1 MNSCAPGL
9 MARADTQLTPR
20 RVAIGLVA
28 MLVAIIGTAGPAV
41 AQAEYIDDFLR
52 DESRIAEDQQF
63 IVEQVF
69 RGSDRA
75 YTEPTLFFD
84 PDPQASY
91 AIAFVCDRP
100 CDYMAIEVFADEA
113 TLGGRYRGREDFDEP
128 LNGRFIV
135 GELPEAT
142 AYRLNIDIGRCRM
155 TICHWAAMLIRLED
169 DEALGLPPASL
180 PAGPPARPAV
190 EGQGQETY
198 APIATEPRANS
209 DDMIE
214 AGEPHE

>member
-1 MNSCAPGL
+1 MMPWRIAAGL
-9 MARADTQLTPR
+9 
-20 RVAIGLVA
+20 IA
-28 MLVAIIGTAGPAV
+28 MLVAAMGAIMGTGAPAL
-41 AQAEYIDDFLR
+41 AQAGYIDDFLR

-100 CDYMAIEVFADEA
+100 CDYMAIEVFADGA

-135 GELPEAT
+135 GQLPEAT

-155 TICHWAAMLIRLED
+155 TICHWAAMLIRLEA
-169 DEALGLPPASL
+169 DEASGLSAASL
-180 PAGPPARPAV
+180 SAEPPTGPVV
-190 EGQGQETY
+190 EGQGPETF
-198 APIATEPRANS
+198 APIATEPRASS
-209 DDMIE
+209 DDKTE

>member
-1 MNSCAPGL
+1 
-9 MARADTQLTPR
+9 MARAAALLTHHR
-20 RVAIGLVA
+20 IATGLIAV
-28 MLVAIIGTAGPAV
+28 LVAIMGTMGTVGPAV

-69 RGSDRA
+69 RGSDHA

-135 GELPEAT
+135 GELPEAS

-155 TICHWAAMLIRLED
+155 TICHWGAMLIRLEED
-169 DEALGLPPASL
+169 DASGLSPASL
-180 PAGPPARPAV
+180 PAGPTARPHV
-190 EGQGQETY
+190 EGQGVETF
-198 APIATEPRANS
+198 APIATEPRAGS

-214 AGEPHE
+214 AGELQK